1 MRRIILALLLV
12 FPFSGY
18 GQTAKYIL
26 DGNDNVKIEFFHSTN
41 VLVISNAIF
50 TNSSSFR
57 NALSLGST
65 WLTNTNVTNFRT
77 AIGLGSAATNAST
90 DFLPASTTL
99 INLASNN
106 AINLTN
112 FPALLLR
119 TNGSAAG
126 LTNFPTLNQNTTG
139 TATNVTGVVA
149 LANGGTGA
157 NNATNARSN
166 LGLGTAATN
175 DASAFQPASAN
186 LTNLASNNGSG
197 LTNISI
203 SSTNIVD
210 STTIGRSLMTAETA
224 AAGRSALGGT
234 SFGGAIFVASSASA
248 RPTLIASILGFGT
261 TNNLGFDSSLTNLWT
276 ATSATSAATAIGLS
290 WSGLTN
296 TNASTFQVALF
307 DSSSL
312 NAQNQRITN
321 LAAPVNDGDAATRA
335 YVFGLFSRVAPSVSF
350 GNTVG
355 NVQIGSTV
363 TTVPLSWSISPTNTP
378 VVFQSLTPVGLISTS
393 LRATNIT
400 GTFTSDTNWT
410 LVVSDGTGLPGS
422 TVTNSTSI
430 AFRHY
435 MSWGIASTTTLDNS
449 QIQNLHTNTAAG
461 AGREFRTG
469 KGKSVSISGNGQYI
483 YFAYPATFGAASFIV
498 NGSPNTAWISN
509 TITYTNFSGNVS
521 QFLVYRSIDLMF
533 GTSIPITLN

>member
-26 DGNDNVKIEFFHSTN
+26 DGNDDVKIEFFNSTN

-57 NALSLGST
+57 NALGLGAT
-65 WLTNTNVTNFRT
+65 WLTNNDVTNFRT
-77 AIGLGSAATNAST
+77 AIGLGTTSTVTFGDLQIQGSGSLGIGGMELEAPNLGLDLVFKRTGTTNMVLTTNGLVLHVGSYSFSSGNTTGAAITRTNLGLGTAATNAST

-149 LANGGTGA
+149 VVNGGTG
-157 NNATNARSN
+157 
-166 LGLGTAATN
+166 G
-175 DASAFQPASAN
+175 
-186 LTNLASNNGSG
+186 
-197 LTNISI
+197 
-203 SSTNIVD
+203 
-210 STTIGRSLMTAETA
+210 
-224 AAGRSALGGT
+224 
-234 SFGGAIFVASSASA
+234 
-248 RPTLIASILGFGT
+248 
-261 TNNLGFDSSLTNLWT
+261 
-276 ATSATSAATAIGLS
+276 
-290 WSGLTN
+290 TN
-296 TNASTFQVALF
+296 TAQFQMALF
-307 DSSSL
+307 NSSSL

-350 GNTVG
+350 VNTVG

-378 VVFQSLTPVGLISTS
+378 VVFQSLTPIGSISTA

-400 GTFTSDTNWT
+400 GTFTNDTNWT

-469 KGKSVSISGNGQYI
+469 KGKSVFISGNGQYI

-509 TITYTNFSGNVS
+509 TVTYTNSSGNVS

>member
-26 DGNDNVKIEFFHSTN
+26 DGNDNVKIEFFNSTN

-77 AIGLGSAATNAST
+77 AIGLGSAATN
-90 DFLPASTTL
+90 
-99 INLASNN
+99 N
-106 AINLTN
+106 
-112 FPALLLR
+112 
-119 TNGSAAG
+119 
-126 LTNFPTLNQNTTG
+126 
-139 TATNVTGVVA
+139 
-149 LANGGTGA
+149 
-157 NNATNARSN
+157 
-166 LGLGTAATN
+166 
-175 DASAFQPASAN
+175 ASAFQPASAN

-197 LTNISI
+197 LTNIS
-203 SSTNIVD
+203 STNIVD

-224 AAGRSALGGT
+224 AVGRSALGGT

-321 LAAPVNDGDAATRA
+321 LAAPVNDSDAATRA

-378 VVFQSLTPVGLISTS
+378 VVFQSLTPIGTISTA

-422 TVTNSTSI
+422 TVTNSTGI

-435 MSWGIASTTTLDNS
+435 LSWGIASTTTLDNS

-483 YFAYPATFGAASFIV
+483 YFAYPSSFGAASFIV

-509 TITYTNFSGNVS
+509 TVTYTNSSGNVS
-521 QFLVYRSIDLMF
+521 QFLVYRSTDLMF